1 MADYQ
6 KDALWANSFQVHY
19 GGTGNAQ

>member
-19 GGTGNAQ
+19 GRTGNAQ